1 MDKKTLKVAAVVLDA
16 VKRKFPET
24 KEFFDDTLKDECQK
38 EKIPTDEVIF

>member
-1 MDKKTLKVAAVVLDA
+1 MDKKTLKVAVVVLDA
-16 VKRKFPET
+16 VKRKFPEI